1 MPLDPPAE
9 LSSQTAAPAPDARA
23 DGGRTAG
30 VCIRERRKQ
39 LGVSATAAAEAAGLS
54 RVTLHRIERD
64 EPTVSMG
71 AYLAMFDV
79 LGLRLQVVETSV
91 DVGAAIPTFSAA
103 SAPSTPQALPAR
115 IRLSDYPQLQR
126 LAWQTGSATELTA
139 AEALNL
145 YERNWRHLDPATLD
159 AAERDLVDQLVQQVG
174 NGRLL
179 V

>member
-9 LSSQTAAPAPDARA
+9 LSSQTAAPAPYAPA
-23 DGGRTAG
+23 AGWRTAG
-30 VCIRERRKQ
+30 ACIRERRKQ

-79 LGLRLQVVETSV
+79 LGLRLRVIENSA
-91 DVGAAIPTFSAA
+91 DAGAATPAA
-103 SAPSTPQALPAR
+103 SVTPAASTPQALPAR
-115 IRLSDYPQLQR
+115 IRLSEYPQLQR

-139 AEALNL
+139 TEALNL
-145 YERNWRHLDPATLD
+145 YERNWRHLDPAALD

-174 NGRLL
+174 KGRLL

>member
-23 DGGRTAG
+23 VGGRTAG
-30 VCIRERRKQ
+30 VRIRERRKQ

-79 LGLRLQVVETSV
+79 LGLRLQVIETSV
-91 DVGAAIPTFSAA
+91 EAGTEQA
-103 SAPSTPQALPAR
+103 APSATPAPQALPAR

-139 AEALNL
+139 TEALNL
-145 YERNWRHLDPATLD
+145 YERNWRHLDPAALD
-159 AAERDLVDQLVQQVG
+159 AAERHLVDQLVQQVG
-174 NGRLL
+174 KGRLL